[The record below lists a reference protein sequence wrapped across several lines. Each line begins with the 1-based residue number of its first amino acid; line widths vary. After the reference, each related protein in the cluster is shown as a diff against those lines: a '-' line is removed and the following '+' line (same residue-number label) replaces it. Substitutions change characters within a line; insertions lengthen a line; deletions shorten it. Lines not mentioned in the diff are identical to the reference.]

1 MALKFKDKTM
11 RRKDKRSLKQ
21 ALGGAVYVPTEEI
34 RTPEQR
40 VAKPIKPLRPLNE
53 AQSNYINSIKANII
67 TFGVGP
73 AGVGKTYIAAAY
85 AANLLKEGEIDT
97 LIITRPGV
105 EAGRN
110 WGALPGELEEKFAP
124 FMEPF
129 IDVLNERL
137 GKSHVEYLI
146 KRGSIQAKPLEFM
159 RGKSFNNCF
168 CILDEAQNTTPA
180 QMKLFLTRTGENS
193 KIIVDGDLEQ
203 KDINGMSGLLDATN
217 KLWHVNNIGI
227 VRFTLDDC
235 VRGSGIVKDILRAY
249 EGNK

>member
-124 FMEPF
+124 FME
-129 IDVLNERL
+129 
-137 GKSHVEYLI
+137 
-146 KRGSIQAKPLEFM
+146 AKPLEFM

-193 KIIVDGDLEQ
+193 KIIIDGDLEQ